1 MLWYKKF
8 KISMPQDL
16 KEVCKTYITQYE
28 HEPLWSYKSVADSK
42 MWTVPPLGPIGPDR
56 IRFYDQVPS
65 DTLKQF
71 DEIGKIVTE
80 VSGLELEEKSPV
92 TVLWEYNK
100 DFPHCP
106 VHVDGGGEHTGSLIN
121 PIVGNF
127 KLHLHSKDDQ
137 DAPII
142 DTVNIDESTLLALNN
157 TEFPHSVEG
166 QGLLLVF
173 GTDKKMKPQEYFA
186 DV

>member
-16 KEVCKTYITQYE
+16 KNVCKTYITQFD
-28 HEPLWSYKSVADSK
+28 HEPFWTYKSVADSK
-42 MWTVPPLGPIGPDR
+42 LWTVPPLGPNR
-56 IRFYDQVPS
+56 VRMYDVVPNE
-65 DTLKQF
+65 TLEQF
-71 DEIGKIVTE
+71 EKMRKLVTDISMLDVE
-80 VSGLELEEKSPV
+80 DKLPV
-92 TVLWEYNK
+92 TTLWEYDEK
-100 DFPHCP
+100 FTRCP
-106 VHVDGGGEHTGSLIN
+106 VHIDHGGEHTGSLIN
-121 PIVGNF
+121 SISGNF
-127 KLHLHSKDDQ
+127 KLHLHSKDEQ

-142 DTVNIDESTLLALNN
+142 ETVNVDESTLLALNN

>member
-16 KEVCKTYITQYE
+16 KDVCKTYITQSD
-28 HEPLWSYKSVADSK
+28 HEPFWTYKSVADSK
-42 MWTVPPLGPIGPDR
+42 MWTVPPLGPNRVRLYEVVPNETLEQFNKIGE
-56 IRFYDQVPS
+56 
-65 DTLKQF
+65 L
-71 DEIGKIVTE
+71 VTGISKLD
-80 VSGLELEEKSPV
+80 VKNDLPV
-92 TVLWEYNK
+92 VTLWEYDEK
-100 DFPHCP
+100 FTQCP
-106 VHVDGGGEHTGSLIN
+106 VHIDGGGEHTGSLVCSIT
-121 PIVGNF
+121 GNF
-127 KLHLHSKDDQ
+127 KLRLHSKDEQ

-142 DTVNIDESTLLALNN
+142 DTVDVDESTLLTLNN

-173 GTDKKMKPQEYFA
+173 GTDKKMNPQEYFA